1 MKDDGAMWGG
11 VYNLW
16 RGDRCGENLDLGA
29 SDRNEVGGISKRYI
43 FLMLRQRCVS

>member
-16 RGDRCGENLDLGA
+16 RGDTRCGENLDLGA
-29 SDRNEVGGISKRYI
+29 SDRNEVGGISKR
-43 FLMLRQRCVS
+43 